1 MAFLFGLTGTTR
13 LVGARGPASIA
24 SVIAERGDDMRR
36 RPACSRCVFLI
47 AGLGF
52 KMAVVPFQMW
62 VPDVYEGSPA
72 PVAAFLSVASK
83 AAAFAVVLRI
93 FFEGLPDASDQQ
105 RLGRHLRRSSRRC
118 R

>member
-1 MAFLFGLTGTTR
+1 MRAGL
-13 LVGARGPASIA
+13 LLA
-24 SVIAERGDDMRR
+24 SVL
-36 RPACSRCVFLI
+36 LI

-62 VPDVYEGSPA
+62 VPDVYEGAPT

-93 FFEGLPDASDQQ
+93 FFEGMPDPSDQ
-105 RLGRHLRRSSRRC
+105 RRAGR
-118 R
+118 